1 MQTVL
6 DESFLQEALRQI
18 AALPSFKDWE
28 ALRVSLLGKN
38 GTVTQELKKLGACSP
53 DERREKGTRLNT
65 LRGHLE
71 EAFQARR
78 EALESQELERK
89 LQNEKVDV
97 SLPCRPELVGKRHLL
112 TQIADELVDYFR
124 AQGFQVMEGPE
135 ADSEFFNFEVL
146 NVPSHHPARQEQD
159 TLYLKGLPGLLLR
172 THTSTMQGRTFT
184 TIGLPVR
191 AISVGSTFRNDAID
205 ATHMPMF
212 HQIEI
217 FVAEPGTTVAHMKA
231 CLLDLLSFLFKI
243 DLCAQAERGE
253 PIPVR
258 FRPSF
263 FPFTEPSIEVDCC
276 CSREE
281 GTLKLDL
288 GGKWLE
294 ILGCG
299 MIHPE
304 VFRQCGVATF
314 EDGTP
319 AQGFA
324 IGIGIE
330 RIAMLK
336 YGITD
341 IRQFYE
347 DDMRWLDH
355 YGRA

>member
-1 MQTVL
+1 MPDVL
-6 DESFLQEALRQI
+6 TDSFLQESLQQI
-18 AALPSFKDWE
+18 AEASSLKDWDT
-28 ALRVSLLGKN
+28 LRVGLLGKN
-38 GTVTQELKKLGACSP
+38 GTVTQELKRLGTYASE
-53 DERREKGTRLNT
+53 ERRERGGQLNT
-65 LRGHLE
+65 LREHLE
-71 EAFQARR
+71 RAFQAQKKILEER
-78 EALESQELERK
+78 ALERRLQSER
-89 LQNEKVDV
+89 LDV
-97 SLPCRPELVGKRHLL
+97 SLPCLPELIGKRHLL
-112 TQIADELVDYFR
+112 TQIADDLVDYFR

-135 ADSEFFNFEVL
+135 ADSEFFNFESL
-146 NVPSHHPARQEQD
+146 NVPAHHPARQEQD
-159 TLYLKGLPGLLLR
+159 TLYLKNLPGMLLR

-191 AISVGSTFRNDAID
+191 AISIGATFRNDAID

-231 CLLDLLSFLFKI
+231 CLLDLLSFLFKVN
-243 DLCAQAERGE
+243 LCAQAERDE

-276 CSREE
+276 CSRENGE
-281 GTLKLDL
+281 LKLDL
-288 GGKWLE
+288 GGHWLE

-304 VFRQCGVATF
+304 VFRQCGVTMFA
-314 EDGTP
+314 DGTP

-324 IGIGIE
+324 IGVGIE

-336 YGITD
+336 YGVTD
-341 IRQFYE
+341 IRHFYE
-347 DDMRWLDH
+347 NDMRWLNH
-355 YGRA
+355 YGRT